1 MYLLLSY
8 LIPLTVKAVLHTVKL
23 LTLKRNNFRSTKNS
37 TRKMQVVV
45 IMVVMAFFLL
55 LLLWHVLTM
64 SYEFR
69 LFTPGYILSSLLVL
83 CCFSL
88 TTVLTLFSMRSC
100 PRELREVYASVSF
113 GEKVKK
119 MKNP

>member
-8 LIPLTVKAVLHTVKL
+8 LIPLTVKAVLHTVNL

-55 LLLWHVLTM
+55 LLLWHVLT
-64 SYEFR
+64 SHTSSGSLHR
-69 LFTPGYILSSLLVL
+69 DILSSLLVL

>member
-8 LIPLTVKAVLHTVKL
+8 LIPLTVKAVLHTVNL

-69 LFTPGYILSSLLVL
+69 LFTPGYTVITVSSLLL
-83 CCFSL
+83 QL
-88 TTVLTLFSMRSC
+88 NTVLTLFSMRSC

-119 MKNP
+119 

>member
-8 LIPLTVKAVLHTVKL
+8 LIPLTVKAVLHTVNL

-69 LFTPGYILSSLLVL
+69 LFTPGYTVITVSSLLRQLNNCINPVFYAFL
-83 CCFSL
+83 SPRVTGGICFRF
-88 TTVLTLFSMRSC
+88 VW
-100 PRELREVYASVSF
+100 RE
-113 GEKVKK
+113 GKK
-119 MKNP
+119 MENP